1 MIKNLKLTRN
11 ECPNT
16 RKAFVAKWKADGS
29 FRAKAELAGFRVIA
43 ENVIFPS
50 GKVADTRVV

>member
-1 MIKNLKLTRN
+1 MKNLKLTRN
-11 ECPNT
+11 DCPNT

-29 FRAKAELAGFRVIA
+29 FRVKAQLAGFRVIA
-43 ENVIFPS
+43 DNVIFPN

>member
-1 MIKNLKLTRN
+1 MTNLKLTRN
-11 ECPNT
+11 DCPNT
-16 RKAFVAKWKADGS
+16 RKAFVAKWNTDGVFRVKAQ
-29 FRAKAELAGFRVIA
+29 LAGFRVIA

>member
-1 MIKNLKLTRN
+1 MKNLKLTRN

-16 RKAFVAKWKADGS
+16 RKAFLAKWRADGS
-29 FRAKAELAGFRVIA
+29 FRVKAQLAGFRVIA
-43 ENVIFPS
+43 ENVIFPN

>member
-1 MIKNLKLTRN
+1 MINNLKLTRN

-16 RKAFVAKWKADGS
+16 RKAFLAKWKADGS
-29 FRAKAELAGFRVIA
+29 FRAKAQLAGFRVIA